1 MYESRSDS
9 SSPVYRQLPSP
20 HHDPSYH
27 HYPPSKLMDLT
38 NSNDK
43 FLPTVL
49 PHQDMASGAYG
60 YYHHHKEPMPPRH
73 PDMHLFF
80 DETQKMYDDE
90 RKLDSPQYPDSRS
103 QYDFVAPYIKIE
115 ADEEV
120 PVLKSRNFGRKRK
133 SISSDE
139 ENSFH
144 GGNKSKSR
152 RKAPQSFED
161 IQHQRV
167 MANVRERQRTQ
178 SLNEAF
184 ASLRKSIP
192 TMPSDKLSKIQ
203 TLKLAARYIDFLYH
217 VLSNENALDMDLIG
231 NVCSFVVRDKLLKAF
246 TRWRMEGD
254 WSDCNAQ

>member
-1 MYESRSDS
+1 MYESRSDGD
-9 SSPVYRQLPSP
+9 SSP
-20 HHDPSYH
+20 SY
-27 HYPPSKLMDLT
+27 YPPSKLMDLT
-38 NSNDK
+38 NSNEK

-49 PHQDMASGAYG
+49 PHQEVPVPYG
-60 YYHHHKEPMPPRH
+60 YYHKEQPMYYEEPVP
-73 PDMHLFF
+73 
-80 DETQKMYDDE
+80 
-90 RKLDSPQYPDSRS
+90 SS
-103 QYDFVAPYIKIE
+103 YDFAAPYIKVE
-115 ADEEV
+115 ADDEP
-120 PVLKSRNFGRKRK
+120 PVLLKSRSFGRKRK
-133 SISSDE
+133 SVSSDE
-139 ENSFH
+139 ENSFQ
-144 GGNKSKSR
+144 GKPKSR

-231 NVCSFVVRDKLLKAF
+231 NVCSYVVRDKLLKAF

-254 WSDCNAQ
+254 WSDCSSQWLVGGGDTVTH

>member
-1 MYESRSDS
+1 MYESRDGDS
-9 SSPVYRQLPSP
+9 SY
-20 HHDPSYH
+20 
-27 HYPPSKLMDLT
+27 YPPGKLMDLT
-38 NSNDK
+38 NSTEK

-49 PHQDMASGAYG
+49 PHQEVPPPFG
-60 YYHHHKEPMPPRH
+60 YYHEEPP
-73 PDMHLFF
+73 LFY
-80 DETQKMYDDE
+80 EE
-90 RKLDSPQYPDSRS
+90 RP
-103 QYDFVAPYIKIE
+103 DFVAPYIKVE
-115 ADEEV
+115 ADEEA
-120 PVLKSRNFGRKRK
+120 PVLKSRSFGRKRK

-139 ENSFH
+139 ENSFQGKH
-144 GGNKSKSR
+144 KSR

-217 VLSNENALDMDLIG
+217 VLSNENALDVDLIG
-231 NVCSFVVRDKLLKAF
+231 NVCSYVVRDKLLKAF

-254 WSDCNAQ
+254 WSDCSSQ